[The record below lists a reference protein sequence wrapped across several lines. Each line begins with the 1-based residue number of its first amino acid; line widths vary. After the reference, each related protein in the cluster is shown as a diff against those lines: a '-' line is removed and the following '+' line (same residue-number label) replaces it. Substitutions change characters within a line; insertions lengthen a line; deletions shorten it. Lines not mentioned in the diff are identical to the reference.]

1 MTRTMNALMMAAV
14 SIYETSVIFYQI
26 TRLEIPDYKNYRLN
40 ILSDVLEELTAV
52 IIRVLLEAVTS

>member
-1 MTRTMNALMMAAV
+1 MNALMMAAV